1 MRWETKDGNLLLHGT
16 VPDDFSKLH
25 VSYYRVFSNRQAIPC
40 RVFQQFFWVFTTKT
54 DRRSSICNFLTQQV
68 WSKKFQ
74 PCHSQ
79 KDLRGR
85 NRHSV
90 ATAMYKKKTTRSV
103 VESKVFWL
111 HKGGYFMGKIL
122 LILLSN
128 LLVLQKVVYLIWQN
142 NDKQSPLS
150 SFLVFSPSQL
160 TVLAHPNRGYSKFI
174 KCKEIR
180 LKIRLVSIFKSSL
193 LFQWSPP
200 SIILHKLFYHNSNF
214 ELSIFIG
221 SYKKQT

>member
-1 MRWETKDGNLLLHGT
+1 
-16 VPDDFSKLH
+16 
-25 VSYYRVFSNRQAIPC
+25 
-40 RVFQQFFWVFTTKT
+40 
-54 DRRSSICNFLTQQV
+54 
-68 WSKKFQ
+68 
-74 PCHSQ
+74 
-79 KDLRGR
+79 
-85 NRHSV
+85 
-90 ATAMYKKKTTRSV
+90 
-103 VESKVFWL
+103 
-111 HKGGYFMGKIL
+111 MGKIL

-193 LFQWSPP
+193 LFQ
-200 SIILHKLFYHNSNF
+200 
-214 ELSIFIG
+214 
-221 SYKKQT
+221 